1 MIIGVTVLLGAPWF
15 DRLPQLFLAAFRTTG
30 GVWWQ
35 LTTLEFLMALGLM
48 IVPTTA
54 MGATFPFVARLL
66 GADRGAARTVGDAY
80 AVNTGGAILG
90 AAATGFLL
98 IPWLGL
104 RESLVALACANTL
117 AACVLLA
124 RAAALPE
131 IRWRW
136 ALAWPPVALAVAVTL
151 LPAWDPKEMASGVY
165 MYADRYSEGGFE
177 RTLDQLRVLFYREG
191 ATATV
196 AVMEGRY
203 RFLRINGK
211 TDAGDSPD
219 NLTQRLLAHV
229 PLPLH
234 SKPRSVLVVGLG
246 TGITLGTALLHPIEQ
261 VDAVEI
267 SPEVIE
273 ASRFFSG
280 ANGGALE
287 DRRTRLR
294 VVDARTW
301 LLAGTMSYD
310 VIVSKPSKAL
320 ACRARR

>member
-1 MIIGVTVLLGAPWF
+1 
-15 DRLPQLFLAAFRTTG
+15 
-30 GVWWQ
+30 
-35 LTTLEFLMALGLM
+35 
-48 IVPTTA
+48 
-54 MGATFPFVARLL
+54 
-66 GADRGAARTVGDAY
+66 
-80 AVNTGGAILG
+80 
-90 AAATGFLL
+90 
-98 IPWLGL
+98 
-104 RESLVALACANTL
+104 
-117 AACVLLA
+117 
-124 RAAALPE
+124 
-131 IRWRW
+131 
-136 ALAWPPVALAVAVTL
+136 
-151 LPAWDPKEMASGVY
+151 

-229 PLPLH
+229 PLLLH

-310 VIVSKPSKAL
+310 VTVSKPSKAL